1 MSPHAKESGQSLKK
15 EALYPGCHGVIGG
28 RGAMV
33 DVNHKDG
40 DNNGECDK
48 DHDEEQVL
56 SN

>member
-1 MSPHAKESGQSLKK
+1 MSPHAKEPGQSLKK

-33 DVNHKDG
+33 DVNHKDS